1 MKNDSS
7 SGGNDS
13 SLEAEAGSLGGMA
26 RNGGTACGMR
36 PRLMTRF
43 DCHPRQL
50 RPGVCVC
57 VCVTR
62 SVIGCESVSLSVG
75 IGISSLDVNDTFE
88 EDSPCGWSAGAIP
101 FANWPIRSSS
111 RPIGSSCWCSARGG
125 SPWPSDD
132 NHDRRDQPQQP
143 TATTTT
149 TTATTSATDLKL
161 IFAFL
166 LVGAEEGVFQGEFLH
181 FGGGGGG
188 GGVGGVGVVAV
199 LQSARQVVLLAD
211 EFGQLDAK
219 RAVHGVLLRRQR
231 FVFLA
236 LQSARVNQSSLA
248 SANDILE

>member
-1 MKNDSS
+1 
-7 SGGNDS
+7 
-13 SLEAEAGSLGGMA
+13 
-26 RNGGTACGMR
+26 
-36 PRLMTRF
+36 MTRF

-149 TTATTSATDLKL
+149 TTTTATTSEPMPV
-161 IFAFL
+161 FAQGGVICDFL
-166 LVGAEEGVFQGEFLH
+166 CVCGGEEFCVGHLFFSMAIVFCSPTKWHGGCPLH
-181 FGGGGGG
+181 FCPTFFLFHPLSTCGRFVRLPPKGMS
-188 GGVGGVGVVAV
+188 VGG
-199 LQSARQVVLLAD
+199 
-211 EFGQLDAK
+211 
-219 RAVHGVLLRRQR
+219 H
-231 FVFLA
+231 
-236 LQSARVNQSSLA
+236 
-248 SANDILE
+248 